1 METKVTSILLVDDDI
16 DRLHVHTIVL
26 RKNGYKVI
34 EAVNGTE
41 CLRFAAEHNP
51 DLILLDVV
59 LPDINGLDVCRQ
71 LKSNPVTGQI
81 LILMVS
87 SLEIQS
93 LHQSRGLDSGA
104 DGYVILPVT
113 NQELIARVRALER
126 IKRTEDELRSSHL
139 LLQRHSDELERINRE
154 LQNEINEHKRTEAAL
169 RASEQYARS
178 IINCSLD
185 MIVTVDNERNIVE
198 FNESAESTFGY
209 AKEEVVGKNISTLYA
224 DTDEGMHVHHLT
236 LDAGNVRREILNRK
250 KNGESFTSILAASV
264 LRSDNKELLGL
275 VGVSRD
281 VTEQKRAEQ
290 ALLESEE
297 RYRLLFTQSPLGIAH
312 LDRNGILLNAN
323 TIVKQIFG
331 LSTENGSGISIR
343 EQIGH
348 PQMARTISDSLNGLP
363 GFYEGDYASPKT
375 GNEYTIRLI
384 TRPVVTKGKAVD
396 SVIAIV
402 EDITTQTN
410 VRRQLIQ
417 SQKLESLGTLAGGIA
432 HDFNNLLAMI
442 LGNAELLK
450 KNLQHDSKS
459 KKYIDSI
466 IDVAHRGGSISKQM
480 LLFSRSSELKLQ
492 PLSLSNIIEELKTML
507 QHFIPKT
514 VTIVTKSEGKPGYI
528 NCDKGHI
535 HQVIINL
542 CINARDAM
550 GDHGTLSIT
559 ERRVHSSFLTEKYP
573 NVPVGEYV
581 SLAISDTGPGIDQ
594 DIMQKIFD
602 PFFTTKEKGKG
613 TGLGL
618 SIVDGIVR
626 SHNGFIDVTS
636 KKDAGTTFTLYF
648 PAVIPDETELSAQQ
662 EFSSLRGKTIL
673 VVDDEMVLRQLIT
686 EFLEELGCNVLSAA
700 DGYAAVALYREH
712 RSSIDLVIS
721 DLGMPNMNGEE
732 MFEELKKINPQ
743 VKVVISSGYLDRS
756 LRSQLIKN
764 GIIEIINKPYKF
776 EEIVTM
782 LECVVSGINL

>member
-1 METKVTSILLVDDDI
+1 METKVTSILLVDDDV
-16 DRLHVHTIVL
+16 DRLHIHSLIL
-26 RKNGYKVI
+26 RKSGYEVI

-41 CLRFAAEHNP
+41 CLRFAAEYNP

-59 LPDINGLDVCRQ
+59 LPDINGLEVCQQ
-71 LKSNPVTGQI
+71 LKSNPATGQI

-87 SLEIQS
+87 SLVVQS

-126 IKRTEDELRSSHL
+126 IKQTEDALRSSHL
-139 LLQRHSDELERINRE
+139 LLQQHSDELERINRE

-185 MIVTVDNERNIVE
+185 MIITVDNERNIVE
-198 FNESAESTFGY
+198 FNESAERTFGY
-209 AKEEVVGKNISTLYA
+209 TKEEVVGKNISMLYA
-224 DTDEGMHVHHLT
+224 DTDEGNWVHRTT
-236 LDAGNVRREILNRK
+236 LDSGNVRREIHNRK
-250 KNGESFTSILAASV
+250 KNGEVFTSILAASV
-264 LRSDNKELLGL
+264 LHNDRKELLGL

-281 VTEQKRAEQ
+281 VTEQKRADET
-290 ALLESEE
+290 LLESEE

-312 LDRNGILLNAN
+312 LDRNGVVLNAN
-323 TIVKQIFG
+323 TIVTEIFG
-331 LSTENGSGISIR
+331 LSRNNGYSAPILDQIS
-343 EQIGH
+343 H
-348 PQMARTISDSLNGLP
+348 PQIPQTISDSLNGTP
-363 GFYEGDYASPKT
+363 GFYEGDYTSPKT

-384 TRPVVTKGKAVD
+384 TRPVITKGKNVD

-402 EDITTQTN
+402 EDITAQTN

-450 KNLQHDSKS
+450 KNLEHDPKS

-466 IDVAHRGGSISKQM
+466 IEVAHRGGSISKQM

-492 PLSLSNIIEELKTML
+492 PILLSSIIEELKTML
-507 QHFIPKT
+507 QHFIPRT
-514 VTIVTKSEGKPGYI
+514 ITIVAKTEGEHGYI

-550 GDHGTLSIT
+550 GEHGTLVIT
-559 ERRVHSSFLTEKYP
+559 ERMVNSSFLTEKYP
-573 NVPVGEYV
+573 LVPAGNYV

-636 KKDAGTTFTLYF
+636 KKDVGTTFTLYF
-648 PAVIPDETELSAQQ
+648 PAVIPADTELTVQQ
-662 EFSSLRGKTIL
+662 EFSSLHGKTIL
-673 VVDDEMVLRQLIT
+673 VVDDEKVLRQLIT
-686 EFLEELGCNVLSAA
+686 EFLEEIGCRVYAAA
-700 DGYAAVALYREH
+700 DGFAAVALYREH
-712 RSSIDLVIS
+712 CSSIDLVIS

-732 MFEELKKINPQ
+732 MFEELKKIKPD

-756 LRSQLIKN
+756 IRSQLMKN

-782 LECVVSGINL
+782 LEGVVSGSN